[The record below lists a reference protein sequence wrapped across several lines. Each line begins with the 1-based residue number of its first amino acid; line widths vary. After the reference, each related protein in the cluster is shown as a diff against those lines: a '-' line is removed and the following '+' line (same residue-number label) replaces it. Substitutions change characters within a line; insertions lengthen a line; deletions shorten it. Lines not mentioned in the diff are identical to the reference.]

1 MANQTFPKDISR
13 KIINEF
19 IGDCNELLPDP
30 KKHPFNELCEETI
43 QKIFNLKSISPN
55 GNISYYPGVWD
66 DIYNLIRKLKNIVNT
81 HPINKEATIW
91 EIFINTGTNIKEI
104 QPILDIFYVQLK
116 LIRDK
121 YRKHGIEIRFTNR
134 DSVYDNELHDFLND

>member
-1 MANQTFPKDISR
+1 MANQTFPKDLSK

-30 KKHPFNELCEETI
+30 KKNPFNELCEETI
-43 QKIFNLKSISPN
+43 QKIFNLKTLSPN
-55 GNISYYPGVWD
+55 QHITYHYEVRT
-66 DIYNLIRKLKNIVNT
+66 DIYNLIRKLKDIVNT

-91 EIFINTGTNIKEI
+91 EIYINTGTNISEI
-104 QPILDIFYVQLK
+104 GPILDIFYVQLK

-121 YRKHGIEIRFTNR
+121 YRKNGIDIRFTKHDCNF
-134 DSVYDNELHDFLND
+134 DNELYDFLND